1 MKTLFPINKVIK
13 VLQSMMSGDVSIND
27 YITKHSEYLI
37 EEDRMHKEFQEMSKE
52 IHMSLADA
60 KSVITEEKQKTAI
73 LICYKSI
80 FSSCMIK
87 LEIDK

>member
-1 MKTLFPINKVIK
+1 MKALFLINKVVK
-13 VLQSMMSGDVSIND
+13 VLLRMVNGRVSIND

-52 IHMSLADA
+52 IHVSLADA
-60 KSVITEEKQKTAI
+60 KSMITEEKQKTAI

-80 FSSCMIK
+80 FSS
-87 LEIDK
+87 LDH